1 MFFISGRYLITGA
14 AGSITPSAAS
24 IVARVPTNDFVTEK
38 ALCGFKGSSTP
49 Q

>member
-1 MFFISGRYLITGA
+1 VFFISGRYLVTGA